1 MMYISYLNNI
11 VIILK
16 RQIIIMNITMSLR
29 VKPRL
34 QRQKDLLQKQRIHPS
49 PIIPQKE
56 VSNDSSHNKEN
67 ITITIQEK
75 TISN

>member
-1 MMYISYLNNI
+1 
-11 VIILK
+11 
-16 RQIIIMNITMSLR
+16 MNLR
-29 VKPRL
+29 AKPRV
-34 QRQKDLLQKQRIHPS
+34 QRQKNLLQKQRIHHS

-56 VSNDSSHNKEN
+56 VSNNSSHNKEN